1 MFLKSSNA
9 NKKNLLLFYLSSFF
23 IIFATKYLYMAEYE
37 DYFLNKGAN
46 IGIEAQFGEEIIL
59 FNNIKGL
66 FGMSE
71 PFDAM
76 NYATSI
82 GCKRGNLTATVNLN
96 EITLNADSIIVLLPG
111 DKVQLKTISDDFI
124 GYAVSID
131 KKYINNL
138 YITASQTMSL
148 FLHLKK
154 NPIIKMDKESWELMD
169 SHYAMLLK
177 VVRMHNSH
185 YRYEIIQNLMS
196 AFCLIDIDSIYYDKD
211 NGTGQRMQEIFD
223 KFYNLVR
230 IYYKESREVIFYA
243 DKLCITPKYLSA
255 TVKNCTGRSAHDW
268 IHDYVLAEAKRL
280 LKTTD
285 LSVVEISDQLGFNNQ
300 SFFGKFF
307 KQHTGTTPYKFK
319 LM

>member
-1 MFLKSSNA
+1 
-9 NKKNLLLFYLSSFF
+9 
-23 IIFATKYLYMAEYE
+23 MAEHE
-37 DYFLNKGAN
+37 NYFLNKGVN
-46 IGIEAQFGEEIIL
+46 DGIEAQFGEDIIL
-59 FNNIKGL
+59 FNNIKVL
-66 FGMSE
+66 FGMPE

-82 GCKRGNLTATVNLN
+82 GCKRGKLTATINLN
-96 EITLNADSIIVLLPG
+96 EITLNADNIMVLLPG

-148 FLHLKK
+148 FLQFKK
-154 NPIIKMDKESWELMD
+154 SPIIKMDKETWELMD
-169 SHYAMLLK
+169 SHYAILRK

-196 AFCLIDIDSIYYDKD
+196 AFCLIDIDSIYNNND
-211 NGTGQRMQEIFD
+211 NDTSQRMQEIFD

-230 IYYKESREVIFYA
+230 IYYKESRKVVFYA

-255 TVKNCTGRSAHDW
+255 TVKKCTGRSANDW
-268 IHDYVLAEAKRL
+268 IYDYILAEAKRL
-280 LKTTD
+280 IKTTD
-285 LSVVEISDQLGFNNQ
+285 LSVVEISNQLGFNNQ

-307 KQHTGTTPYKFK
+307 KQRTGTTPYRFK

>member
-1 MFLKSSNA
+1 
-9 NKKNLLLFYLSSFF
+9 
-23 IIFATKYLYMAEYE
+23 
-37 DYFLNKGAN
+37 
-46 IGIEAQFGEEIIL
+46 
-59 FNNIKGL
+59 
-66 FGMSE
+66 
-71 PFDAM
+71 M
-76 NYATSI
+76 N
-82 GCKRGNLTATVNLN
+82 
-96 EITLNADSIIVLLPG
+96 
-111 DKVQLKTISDDFI
+111 
-124 GYAVSID
+124 
-131 KKYINNL
+131 
-138 YITASQTMSL
+138 
-148 FLHLKK
+148 
-154 NPIIKMDKESWELMD
+154 KESWELMD

-177 VVRMHNSH
+177 VVRMHNNH